1 MIHYQFFKVKY
12 SIMQL
17 KLKLLLFCQF
27 LSQRYTKDSL
37 RNTKGIPF
45 SFHFCIFLF
54 SLRSLRFDNLTSKCL
69 KTTVNKSLTLLEF
82 LFEQYPD
89 SPRTRIKKMLQS
101 GTVRVNNKSVTLHSY
116 QLKQGDVVDCSLR
129 IGIVTKANLPFPVLY
144 EDDYVI
150 VIDKPAGI
158 ATSSIDGSTNIQR
171 IISEYMKDMSK
182 GNVRTYVVHRLDK
195 EVSGVL
201 LLAKSEIAMDAIKD
215 KWEETKKHYFAL
227 VEGKPENPEG
237 TIKSWLIEDNAM
249 KMHSVN
255 ETANAKF
262 AITHYNTIKVVNNN
276 TLLDVKTETGR
287 KNQIRV
293 HLSDIGC
300 PIVGDRKYG
309 AATDF
314 IRRVRLH
321 ACSLSFPHPVNGEII
336 TVESPMP
343 KGFLSLKAEDENY
356 K

>member
-1 MIHYQFFKVKY
+1 M
-12 SIMQL
+12 
-17 KLKLLLFCQF
+17 
-27 LSQRYTKDSL
+27 
-37 RNTKGIPF
+37 
-45 SFHFCIFLF
+45 
-54 SLRSLRFDNLTSKCL
+54 
-69 KTTVNKSLTLLEF
+69 KTTVSRSLPLLEF
-82 LFEQYPD
+82 LFEQYPN

-101 GTVRVNNKSVTLHSY
+101 GSVRVNNKSVTLHSY
-116 QLKQGDVVDCSLR
+116 QLKQGDVVDCSMR
-129 IGIVTKANLPFPVLY
+129 TGIVTKAHLPFPVLY

-182 GNVRTYVVHRLDK
+182 GKVRTYVVHRLDK

-201 LLAKSEIAMDAIKD
+201 LLAKSEIAMDVIKD
-215 KWEETKKHYFAL
+215 KWEETEKHYFAL
-227 VEGKPENPEG
+227 VEGKPEKPEG

-255 ETANAKF
+255 ETAKAKF
-262 AITHYNTIKVVNNN
+262 AITHYKTIRALNNY

-293 HLSDIGC
+293 HLSDIDC

-309 AATDF
+309 AASDF
-314 IRRVRLH
+314 SRRIRLH
-321 ACSLSFPHPVNGEII
+321 ACYLSFPHPVTGKMM
-336 TVESPMP
+336 TVESSIPD
-343 KGFLSLKAEDENY
+343 GFLSLKAKDENY